1 MQSSTPAHLP
11 YLDITG
17 PNGQHFVAR
26 LSGERLTIGRLPQ
39 FADVALQPDPQRLV
53 SKMHCLIEQAGGG
66 WWLVDNGSTNGTYL
80 QRGET
85 RERVRGRIRLFD
97 GDIVSILAQLPDSTD
112 PTPRYWEMIFR
123 DPIQT
128 VQLRVPTGSSLDYDW
143 IQARLFRI
151 DGGRRVEINNLR
163 PQEHKLIRYML
174 ERNRANG
181 NVATLCE
188 YEELI
193 SAIWGDEP
201 GHTTQEVTGLVSEL
215 RTKLEIDSK
224 KPQFLKTV
232 RGLGYRL
239 HADPNAG

>member
-1 MQSSTPAHLP
+1 MYSSASVHLP

-17 PNGQHFVAR
+17 PNGQHFVAH
-26 LSGERLTIGRLPQ
+26 LSGERLTIGRLPH

-85 RERVRGRIRLFD
+85 CERVRGRIRLFD

-143 IQARLFRI
+143 IQARLFRM
-151 DGGRRVEINNLR
+151 DGGRRVEISHLR

-188 YEELI
+188 YEELVT
-193 SAIWGDEP
+193 AIWGDEA

-215 RTKLEIDSK
+215 RTKLEIDPK

-239 HADPNAG
+239 HADPDPG